1 MKKYSIL
8 VFIILFFT
16 INLASSHVSHY
27 KKVKFLK
34 YGLFFNN
41 KLIGNHIFNF
51 KKEGDLFYVNSK
63 GNFKI
68 DKLGV
73 VLMNYKTESEE
84 VYKSDQLI
92 KYSSKTFQNNKTKFA
107 KVILKEKNKLYIE
120 GSSYK
125 GETEST
131 SMIGSWWN
139 HEIVKNSKQISPIS
153 GRVMKQKVKFLGKK
167 SISIN
172 GTTYDALHFHFLSDD
187 NRPVNKKKL
196 NMHVWYDSKTLLWI
210 KASYDKIGKWEYR
223 LIEVR

>member
-41 KLIGNHIFNF
+41 KLIGSHVFNF
-51 KKEGDLFYVNSK
+51 KEEGNLFYVNSK
-63 GNFKI
+63 GNFKV

-73 VLMNYKTESEE
+73 VLMDYKTESEE
-84 VYKSDQLI
+84 VYKSGQLI
-92 KYSSKTFQNNKTKFA
+92 KYNSKTFQNDKEKFA
-107 KVILKEKNKLYIE
+107 KVIWKEKNKLYVE

-153 GRVMKQKVKFLGKK
+153 GRIIKQKVKFLGKE
-167 SISIN
+167 SISVN
-172 GTTYDALHFHFLSDD
+172 NKNYNALHFHFLSDD
-187 NRPVNKKKL
+187 NKPANKKKL
-196 NMHVWYDSKTLLWI
+196 NMHVWYDSETLLWI

-223 LIEVR
+223 LTEVR